1 MLSTFLAR
9 GVNSSTRIVQ
19 QGLRALLP
27 QSCYLCAAPSRS
39 ALLCRACH
47 ATLPR
52 LSATGCPLCALPT
65 RDGSVCGRCLQ
76 RTPAFDA
83 TVAVHPYAFP
93 VDELVQAL
101 KYGGRLALAEWAA
114 EGLCAALSGRDPAPE
129 ILIAMPL
136 SPARQRE
143 RGYNQAREIARI
155 LARRKAMLLARRGA
169 IRIKHGP
176 PQATLPWSERA
187 KNVRGAFA
195 CELDLA
201 GKSVALVDDV
211 MTTGA
216 SLDEL
221 ARTLKK
227 AGAARVENWVVA
239 RTLPGKMD

>member
-1 MLSTFLAR
+1 
-9 GVNSSTRIVQ
+9 
-19 QGLRALLP
+19 
-27 QSCYLCAAPSRS
+27 SCYLCAAPSRS

-101 KYGGRLALAEWAA
+101 KYGGRLALAE
-114 EGLCAALSGRDPAPE
+114 
-129 ILIAMPL
+129 
-136 SPARQRE
+136 
-143 RGYNQAREIARI
+143 
-155 LARRKAMLLARRGA
+155 
-169 IRIKHGP
+169 
-176 PQATLPWSERA
+176 
-187 KNVRGAFA
+187 
-195 CELDLA
+195 
-201 GKSVALVDDV
+201 
-211 MTTGA
+211 
-216 SLDEL
+216 L